1 MFAKHLLWAALL
13 HKLFGK
19 HWLHGLLNG
28 QGYDH
33 CPHLKEVVRAE
44 GSAWALTAVLL
55 RYSEYLHYPS
65 EELVTQIHGMAFC
78 VNFSQPILLATSK
91 NLNTKNK
98 DLTFSCMLSHQE
110 GENLYL
116 TLWEGFALLKEL
128 KDKDKLLK
136 SYMEQR
142 EHSGLESKYLNLS
155 YSIKGTKKMVSH
167 IFSLLL
173 SCACAHTHYHS
184 RGLTPQIPTP
194 WIWKETEG

>member
-1 MFAKHLLWAALL
+1 
-13 HKLFGK
+13 
-19 HWLHGLLNG
+19 
-28 QGYDH
+28 
-33 CPHLKEVVRAE
+33 
-44 GSAWALTAVLL
+44 
-55 RYSEYLHYPS
+55 
-65 EELVTQIHGMAFC
+65 MAFC
-78 VNFSQPILLATSK
+78 SNLPHPILLETSK
-91 NLNTKNK
+91 NLNTKSK

-128 KDKDKLLK
+128 KDKDKLLT

-173 SCACAHTHYHS
+173 TCTHTHTLSLKRSHTS
-184 RGLTPQIPTP
+184 NSHTLDLEGNWGLIWLTYVRNWRNWGLREGRALPQPTKLVISWAVRLSEP
-194 WIWKETEG
+194 WRQGCHLTCFKPLLSDRA